1 MCILVPKKWKPI
13 FEKSKYARLYV
24 ICAYNSENQTFIEK
38 VKKKLI
44 GFFDKI
50 DFEIHFPSL
59 LPVPSLYFA
68 GKEYTIYHLI
78 SFERLIHR
86 EELVDVRIKTLHI
99 EIKTQANGSPLV
111 ELDPGYVTE
120 QQVVRSS
127 LIEESHKI
135 YLYKKIFAETLYYY
149 EKGSYKPLIHTPKF
163 FRSPDI
169 ITTFNDLRLIYVT
182 S

>member
-1 MCILVPKKWKPI
+1 MSTKWKPL
-13 FEKSKYARLYV
+13 FEKSKYARLFI
-24 ICAYNSENQTFIEK
+24 ICAYNPENQSSMEK

-50 DFEIHFPSL
+50 DYEIHFQSL
-59 LPVPSLYFA
+59 LSVPSLYLA
-68 GKEYTIYHLI
+68 GKEYAMYHLL
-78 SFERLIHR
+78 SFERQIHR
-86 EELVDVRIKTLHI
+86 EELVDIRIKTLHI
-99 EIKTQANGSPLV
+99 EKNNQKNGFPLV
-111 ELDPGYVTE
+111 ELDPGYVTD
-120 QQVVRSS
+120 QNVVRSS

-149 EKGSYKPLIHTPKF
+149 EKGSYKPFIHTPKF